1 MMSGDER
8 KLATSALIPLEV
20 DPASILSLSKGVIFD
35 TIVHNIEYTF
45 NNRCTDSLPWKLIGM
60 SLICDANRN
69 KKYLQKL
76 QKMQCVPSVISTQ
89 IYHSKLIKTE
99 SGKLTTPG
107 RKIVIPTNPKKRL
120 TGIIVCRSID
130 ELLFLEAPNAKTVH
144 FIQYKLLSYERIA
157 TRELVNGPK
166 LSSVG
171 DKIIKTVFDFELTQN
186 NGFPRQLLPFA
197 IISFAKQDGCDLCSS
212 IRNFLKLDEHKTF
225 DKTYLVTTTNSELTR
240 LREEQERKEDAEAE
254 QETPWEKI
262 QRRQPLAD
270 LSKKTTDTG
279 NARPSPIPQSSLRV
293 PPLKIKLSGHEKSSK
308 QTVSATSAVSLPPL
322 ESKFRCLLKLDKV
335 DLFSYDI
342 SNLANMPQAKD
353 RKPNDSST
361 SSNLV
366 TNKTK
371 PVNISKPHEHHKP
384 LKRLNNSIP
393 KKQISHSSEIAKEKG
408 DNKPN
413 VMRVPPNSS
422 MASLNKDKIDRRPSS
437 NSSTSIEKPAVQKT
451 IVKKKVQRPI
461 LPPEYKCELSLP
473 QIDLS
478 MYNIDLPPIYISN
491 NPVPMDTESTST
503 TSPFT
508 STSAETMDL
517 PIEQESSS
525 DTIQPMFTLEKEN
538 ICENDQNMIAAVQH
552 LIDFDIHETLTM
564 NNNLILSSPIN
575 ETVSKT
581 NDEYVLPI
589 FKDISPVP
597 SHADA
602 SQTTNEALP
611 QATNEMMSQTNA
623 EYLSF
628 VYEAISPAIS
638 PEDQPQATNVVSS
651 KASGDNIVSVT
662 NEVKQAIQNEGNME
676 TISPNKSATVSSAL
690 PQANDDS
697 VVFSLDNFRTPRN
710 DMIDTIPQD
719 YIIIV
724 PCSDDDDDFDDDEI
738 DSDTAKLIRNG
749 AYNKIIE
756 SSPSSAKT
764 LTSPILSNPSFTRIL
779 ADTCSLDSHRLSTS
793 SCSSLSASI
802 LHNQSPRS
810 ALNLTE
816 VSVSQKILNKQQ
828 KSVQAVNFNRYNIN
842 IPLFANEP
850 LIDPRLIYRLQ
861 AITTDLRWQSTCAQ
875 CSTSS
880 ESPISFHS
888 STQLISYD
896 QRYSSGF
903 VDPRRESLKQA
914 ILNVIYIRL
923 KILMPHLLIHNSNQF
938 ENLLFEQTAFKTNCS
953 IHLEYLLN
961 RIKGMD
967 ETNFIQMIKSQ
978 EEFQLSS
985 SLLQLIFI

>member
-1 MMSGDER
+1 MSILRGNQWTVNPQTR
-8 KLATSALIPLEV
+8 KALIGKEKL
-20 DPASILSLSKGVIFD
+20 
-35 TIVHNIEYTF
+35 F
-45 NNRCTDSLPWKLIGM
+45 NQWT
-60 SLICDANRN
+60 
-69 KKYLQKL
+69 
-76 QKMQCVPSVISTQ
+76 
-89 IYHSKLIKTE
+89 
-99 SGKLTTPG
+99 
-107 RKIVIPTNPKKRL
+107 
-120 TGIIVCRSID
+120 
-130 ELLFLEAPNAKTVH
+130 
-144 FIQYKLLSYERIA
+144 
-157 TRELVNGPK
+157 
-166 LSSVG
+166 
-171 DKIIKTVFDFELTQN
+171 KTVFDFELTQN

-197 IISFAKQDGCDLCSS
+197 IVSFAKQDGCDLCLS

-279 NARPSPIPQSSLRV
+279 NARPSSIPQPSLRV
-293 PPLKIKLSGHEKSSK
+293 PPLKIKLSGQEKSSK
-308 QTVSATSAVSLPPL
+308 QTVSATPAISLPSL
-322 ESKFRCLLKLDKV
+322 ESKFRCLLKLDRV
-335 DLFSYDI
+335 DLFSYEI
-342 SNLANMPQAKD
+342 SNLANMPQAKNQ
-353 RKPNDSST
+353 KPNESST

-393 KKQISHSSEIAKEKG
+393 KKQISHSSELAKEKP

-413 VMRVPPNSS
+413 FIRVPPNSS
-422 MASLNKDKIDRRPSS
+422 IASLNKDKIDIGSSS
-437 NSSTSIEKPAVQKT
+437 NSSTSSEKPAVQKT
-451 IVKKKVQRPI
+451 IVKKKVKRPI
-461 LPPEYKCELSLP
+461 LPPEYKCQLSLP

-478 MYNIDLPPIYISN
+478 IYNIDLPPISISH
-491 NPVPMDTESTST
+491 NPLSMDTESTST
-503 TSPFT
+503 TSPST
-508 STSAETMDL
+508 STSSEPSADNMDL
-517 PIEQESSS
+517 PVEQESRP

-538 ICENDQNMIAAVQH
+538 IYERDQKMIAAVQH
-552 LIDFDIHETLTM
+552 LDFGIHGTLTM

-575 ETVSKT
+575 DTVSKT

-589 FKDISPVP
+589 FEDVSPVP
-597 SHADA
+597 SHEDA

-611 QATNEMMSQTNA
+611 QATNEMMSHTNTEHLPSA
-623 EYLSF
+623 
-628 VYEAISPAIS
+628 YEAISPAIS
-638 PEDQPQATNVVSS
+638 HEDQPQAINVVSS
-651 KASGDNIVSVT
+651 KASGDNLVSVT
-662 NEVKQAIQNEGNME
+662 NKVKQAIQNEGNME
-676 TISPNKSATVSSAL
+676 TIAPNQSATPSPAL
-690 PQANDDS
+690 PQLNDDS

-710 DMIDTIPQD
+710 DMMDTIPQD

-738 DSDTAKLIRNG
+738 DSDTAKLIRND

-764 LTSPILSNPSFTRIL
+764 FASPILSNPSFTRIL

-810 ALNLTE
+810 VLNLTE
-816 VSVSQKILNKQQ
+816 VSIPQKILNKQQ
-828 KSVQAVNFNRYNIN
+828 KSAQAVNFNRYNIN

-861 AITTDLRWQSTCAQ
+861 AITTDLRWPSACTQ

-880 ESPISFHS
+880 ESPTSFHS

-896 QRYSSGF
+896 QRYSSDF

-923 KILMPHLLIHNSNQF
+923 KILMPHLLIHNSDQV

-967 ETNFIQMIKSQ
+967 EINFIQMIKSQ
-978 EEFQLSS
+978 EAFQLSS